1 MAHHETTALVSAVGD
16 AEALAQNIIRLIEN
30 DALRERIARTGNTF
44 IQGMDINQSYH
55 QMKEEL
61 TRETP
66 VEAQETA
73 H

>member
-1 MAHHETTALVSAVGD
+1 
-16 AEALAQNIIRLIEN
+16 LIED